1 MCVCVCVHV
10 CEEGCVSPTA
20 GGRRRV
26 PRAPTAS
33 RYFLRSTQIPACAG
47 VSGAGPGLRPATS
60 TSEERLSRWKRHFEG
75 VLNVPS
81 TVAAEVIANVEDLA
95 TTDTTEVTREE
106 VEVAVRKLK
115 NGKAPGSDEIV
126 AELVKNGGQVMVD
139 WLWELLREVWRTK
152 RVPQDWK
159 NVILIPLHKKQSRI
173 WVTRQ
178 IIERAAE
185 YNTPAHLCF
194 IDLTK
199 AYDSVNRDA
208 LIAVLRN
215 YKVPSHLVDI
225 ISAMYTN
232 TWCQVRT
239 TERASEKFKVV
250 SGVRQG
256 CILSPLLFNC
266 FMDRVLREALKMTPG
281 GWRIEYTTTEGLFL
295 SYREK
300 TSCTADIQNI
310 QYADD
315 LTLVA
320 ESASELQA
328 MVSALDRACTRWG
341 MTINATKT
349 KTMTVGKEEENEVTI
364 TLRGNP
370 LEAVESF
377 SYLGSEV
384 GENAKV
390 GSDVGTRLE
399 KASRVYQKWRKE
411 VFRSRSVSKRTKL
424 HVFRV
429 MVMPVLLYGAETW
442 AVTQQELRK
451 LHAFQMKCLREIVGV
466 TLWDRRRNVD
476 ILEETGEL
484 PVEEQLRH
492 KRLQWFVLRRM
503 PENRPQK
510 QVLRCQPHGRKR
522 KPGGTSQRWVDLVHK
537 DLSNLPQWSEHV
549 KNRSQWRSIIQQPR

>member
-1 MCVCVCVHV
+1 M
-10 CEEGCVSPTA
+10 
-20 GGRRRV
+20 
-26 PRAPTAS
+26 
-33 RYFLRSTQIPACAG
+33 
-47 VSGAGPGLRPATS
+47 
-60 TSEERLSRWKRHFEG
+60 
-75 VLNVPS
+75 
-81 TVAAEVIANVEDLA
+81 
-95 TTDTTEVTREE
+95 
-106 VEVAVRKLK
+106 
-115 NGKAPGSDEIV
+115 
-126 AELVKNGGQVMVD
+126 
-139 WLWELLREVWRTK
+139 
-152 RVPQDWK
+152 
-159 NVILIPLHKKQSRI
+159 
-173 WVTRQ
+173 
-178 IIERAAE
+178 
-185 YNTPAHLCF
+185 
-194 IDLTK
+194 
-199 AYDSVNRDA
+199 NRDA

-225 ISAMYTN
+225 ISAMYTTN

-239 TERASEKFKVV
+239 TEGASEKFKVV
-250 SGVRQG
+250 SGVRQA

-281 GWRIEYTTTEGLFL
+281 GWRIEYTTTEGLIL
-295 SYREK
+295 SYGEK
-300 TSCTADIQNI
+300 TPCTADIQNI

-328 MVSALDRACTRWG
+328 MVSTLDRACTRWG

-349 KTMTVGKEEENEVTI
+349 KTTTVGKEEENEVTI

-384 GENAKV
+384 GKNAKA
-390 GSDVGTRLE
+390 GGDVGTRLE

-411 VFRSRSVSKRTKL
+411 VFWSRSVSKRTKL

-451 LHAFQMKCLREIVGV
+451 LYAFQMKCLREIVGV

-484 PVEEQLRH
+484 PIEEQLRH
-492 KRLQWFVLRRM
+492 KRLQWFGHLQRM

-510 QVLRCQPHGRKR
+510 QVLRCRPHGRKR
-522 KPGGTSQRWVDLVHK
+522 KPGGTSQR
-537 DLSNLPQWSEHV
+537 
-549 KNRSQWRSIIQQPR
+549 